1 MSFDE
6 NKTTKFVRSDVSL
19 ASVSSGVTGAYA
31 ITKPIRLQR
40 VYWREAFYK
49 GCSICSRKIANKCPR
64 HPSSSSN
71 AYYRMLVLLNQDDV
85 ELWVTAF
92 DETAAAILGTPANQ
106 FECLDEAG
114 RMYLAD
120 CVLGSQLLV
129 NVVKSLRNGYVNFVL
144 AKIYPVRTKFPEAI
158 IDSTKPT

>member
-19 ASVSSGVTGAYA
+19 ASVSRGVTGAYA

-64 HPSSSSN
+64 HPSSSSK
-71 AYYRMLVLLNQDDV
+71 AYYRMRVLLNQDDV

-92 DETAAAILGTPANQ
+92 DETAAALNHLGIIY
-106 FECLDEAG
+106 FIF
-114 RMYLAD
+114 
-120 CVLGSQLLV
+120 LV
-129 NVVKSLRNGYVNFVL
+129 RRS
-144 AKIYPVRTKFPEAI
+144 
-158 IDSTKPT
+158 

>member
-6 NKTTKFVRSDVSL
+6 NKTTKFIRSDVSL

-64 HPSSSSN
+64 HPSSSSK
-71 AYYRMLVLLNQDDV
+71 AYYRMRVLLNQDDV
-85 ELWVTAF
+85 ELWVRAF
-92 DETAAAILGTPANQ
+92 DETAAALNHLGIIIFFFSPTQLNH
-106 FECLDEAG
+106 
-114 RMYLAD
+114 
-120 CVLGSQLLV
+120 LGSHGACLV
-129 NVVKSLRNGYVNFVL
+129 KT
-144 AKIYPVRTKFPEAI
+144 I
-158 IDSTKPT
+158 